1 MPSMLAV
8 DVNVLIHANR
18 TEMALH
24 EVAREHLRALA
35 EGDDPWGLPAPVVW
49 GFLRIVTQP
58 VFDPP
63 TPMAQAVAVVDALL
77 SSPSAQLL
85 CPGPRHWTILQQ
97 TIVEAQVTGRL
108 LTDAAIVAIC
118 REWGVDTILSADRD
132 FARFDR
138 ITWQPLAG

>member
-24 EVAREHLRALA
+24 EVARERLRALA
-35 EGDDPWGLPAPVVW
+35 EEDDPWGLPAPVVW

-138 ITWQPLAG
+138 ITRQPLAG